1 MSKKQVATDRE
12 WLIAVTASAA
22 ILPAGFF
29 FLWHYYFDSWLLS
42 LIYTCIV
49 AGGAKAEWDHRF
61 TAPDTPASAASRAAG
76 GPSASGPS

>member
-1 MSKKQVATDRE
+1 MRG
-12 WLIAVTASAA
+12 
-22 ILPAGFF
+22 AGR
-29 FLWHYYFDSWLLS
+29 S

-76 GPSASGPS
+76 GPSASGPP